1 MKLFFI
7 SFIAFYY
14 LVFQSSCHLGN
25 NNRNQVDEH
34 SRNEINTSQNSINLT
49 TKSKNCD
56 TPLSSVDIIIFTD
69 ETDEQPSFGVFFHEV
84 DGNGNILSNGEKKVV
99 PTDIFVPNTRFKTKL
114 SEPALRFLA
123 EFIDKNCICNLP
135 NDMENSEY
143 YGMYQ
148 FQLIQEKQAK
158 ICYIFLSKEDK
169 YLEYFRKLRNWL
181 SNSEYNKE
189 YLDFIIYIESYIL
202 KSKDK

>member
-1 MKLFFI
+1 MKFFFI
-7 SFIAFYY
+7 FFIAFYY
-14 LVFQSSCHLGN
+14 LLFQSSCHLEN

-34 SRNEINTSQNSINLT
+34 SRNEKNISQESNNLSR
-49 TKSKNCD
+49 KLKNCD
-56 TPLSSVDIIIFTD
+56 TPLSSVDIIIFSD
-69 ETDEQPSFGVFFHEV
+69 ETDEQPSFGVFFHEL

-99 PTDIFVPNTRFKTKL
+99 PTDIFVPNTIFKKKL
-114 SEPALRFLA
+114 SLPAIRFLA
-123 EFIDKNCICNLP
+123 KFIDKNCNCNLP
-135 NDMENSEY
+135 NDMETSEY

-158 ICYIFLSKEDK
+158 ICYIFLSKDEK
-169 YLEYFRKLRNWL
+169 HLRYFIELKNWL

-189 YLDFIIYIESYIL
+189 YLYFINYIESYIL